1 MSLSAKDIKHI
12 AKLAKLTLTEKEIN
26 QYRREISG
34 IVKYVEHIASANVNT
49 SEATTRLIEASDL
62 RADSITPWDESEREA
77 ALSQAPHLKKRLV
90 SVPRIFES

>member
-1 MSLSAKDIKHI
+1 MSLSAKDIRHI

-34 IVKYVEHIASANVNT
+34 IVKYVEHIAQANVN
-49 SEATTRLIEASDL
+49 SCEATTRLINASEL
-62 RADSITPWDESEREA
+62 RADSVRSWDEAEREA
-77 ALSQAPHLKKRLV
+77 ALAQAPHKKKRLI